1 MRAGTADE
9 PLTGPPVSS
18 HSCDPFE
25 VALLPAHVPATLD
38 ALPEED
44 RLEAA
49 ERYLRPSGW
58 TRSASRQRAGLRAS
72 QSRRLSPR
80 PDGALSPP
88 PDRGDAGLARAGLPA
103 PGTRGLGGRGAEGA
117 EEPSGLRD
125 GARRRGR

>member
-88 PDRGDAGLARAGLPA
+88 PDRGDAGFGPKV
-103 PGTRGLGGRGAEGA
+103 GGRGARARRAVG
-117 EEPSGLRD
+117 SGSWRA
-125 GARRRGR
+125 GRRGR